1 MKSIQLAFLPASP
14 GEDWRTLTLETRAPN
29 MPSQVLVVPGAMVLC
44 RTVEA
49 QGRTDAQARA
59 AALASLVDELA
70 APIGSCICALSPQGP
85 TRRLAFVA
93 SRQAIEACIAEAR
106 THGFY
111 PDAIVPDFAL
121 LAASAEGVAM
131 VASRGADTLARTA
144 SGGFA
149 CQTDLASLLTRG
161 FACTEVEFET
171 SVRRAV
177 VSGDLRGL
185 PNLLSALP
193 VSKTTGVRPLL
204 PAILAAAA
212 ATAIAVTL
220 PWIDA
225 GRLDGATQSV
235 REQLDAVATKALP
248 AGTRIVNPLAQL
260 RQSASARQKA
270 ERGLGLVANLFEG
283 LQHAP
288 GVELTRLELAS
299 DGDVRASLIAQDL
312 SLLQPLRDHLASTG
326 AAISETPGDSQPNI
340 IPVELSVKASR

>member
-14 GEDWRTLTLETRAPN
+14 GEDWRMLTLDTRTPTL
-29 MPSQVLVVPGAMVLC
+29 PSRILVVPGAMVLC

-49 QGRTDAQARA
+49 QGRTDPQARA
-59 AALASLVDELA
+59 AALASLADELA
-70 APIGSCICALSPQGP
+70 APIGSCICALGPQGS

-93 SRQAIEACIAEAR
+93 SRQTIEACMAEAR
-106 THGFY
+106 THGFE

-121 LAASAEGVAM
+121 LVAPAEGVAF
-131 VASRGADTLARTA
+131 VASRGADTLVRTA

-161 FACTEVEFET
+161 LTCTEVEFEA
-171 SVRRAV
+171 SFRRAV
-177 VSGDLRGL
+177 ASGDLRGL

-193 VSKTTGVRPLL
+193 VAKTTGVRPLL

-212 ATAIAVTL
+212 ATAIAVAL

-225 GRLDGATQSV
+225 GRLDGATHSV
-235 REQLDAVATKALP
+235 REQLDTVAAKALP

-260 RQSASARQKA
+260 RESASARQQA
-270 ERGLGLVANLFEG
+270 ERGLGLVADLFEG
-283 LQHAP
+283 LQQAP

-299 DGDVRASLIAQDL
+299 DGDVRASLVAPDL

-326 AAISETPGDSQPNI
+326 AAISETPGDSQPNS